1 MKNFLISSAVMATLA
16 TFLLT
21 ASGQNP
27 STGGSRPKPVTA
39 AAASSAQADMP
50 HKIGLID
57 MGRVFKEYKKF
68 EALREDWKA
77 ELQTN
82 EESAKQ
88 LATKVQAVVEQMKTY
103 KAGSPEF
110 AKLEK
115 QQGQLTLEFE
125 TFRKNSQRT
134 LMQKEA
140 DIYKTV
146 YLEAMEVVEKT
157 AKHFNYTLV
166 MRFNSESIEGEDL
179 QKLQIGLN
187 RVIVYHQAEDDLSDG
202 VIGYLNR
209 QYDKTSGSSGAGAG
223 APREPR
229 EAVKPKTGKSQN

>member
-1 MKNFLISSAVMATLA
+1 MRKLLITSAVAASMAS
-16 TFLLT
+16 FLLT
-21 ASGQNP
+21 AFGQNP
-27 STGGSRPKPVTA
+27 PTGGAKPKTGSVTPA
-39 AAASSAQADMP
+39 AAQADSP

-88 LATKVQAVVEQMKTY
+88 LAGKVQKIMEAMKEY
-103 KAGSPEF
+103 KPGAPEYV
-110 AKLEK
+110 KLEK
-115 QQGQLTLEFE
+115 QQTQMAAEFE
-125 TFRKNSQRT
+125 SFRKNSQRT

-146 YLEAMEVVEKT
+146 YLESMEIVEKF
-157 AKHFNYTLV
+157 AKHYGYTLV
-166 MRFNSESIEGEDL
+166 MRFNSENIEGEDL

-187 RVIVYHQAEDDLSDG
+187 RVIVYHQTEDDLTDG
-202 VIGYLNR
+202 VIGHLNR
-209 QYDKTSGSSGAGAG
+209 QYEKKAGGGSSGATSGSSGV
-223 APREPR
+223 R
-229 EAVKPKTGKSQN
+229 EAGGTKKTSGNN

>member
-1 MKNFLISSAVMATLA
+1 MKKLLTSSAVMACLA
-16 TFLLT
+16 TFLVT
-21 ASGQNP
+21 AFGQNP
-27 STGGSRPKPVTA
+27 STGGSRPKPA
-39 AAASSAQADMP
+39 AAAQAEVP

-82 EESAKQ
+82 EENAKQ
-88 LATKVQAVVEQMKTY
+88 LAGKVQAVVEQMKTF
-103 KAGSPEF
+103 KPGTTEF

-125 TFRKNSQRT
+125 TFRKSSQRT

-146 YLEAMEVVEKT
+146 YLEAMEIVEKT
-157 AKHFNYTLV
+157 AKHFGYTLV

-187 RVIVYHQAEDDLSDG
+187 RVIVYHQAEDDLTDG
-202 VIGYLNR
+202 VIGYLNK
-209 QYDKTSGSSGAGAG
+209 QYDKANGSSGGG
-223 APREPR
+223 SGTSVPRVTKEP
-229 EAVKPKTGKSQN
+229 KSGKSQN